1 MIMMMDVRNQMSS
14 VGFAKVVSLKE
25 LLEMNLHIPCY
36 QRTYKW
42 TTRSVN
48 LLINDLKEVG
58 EDEDCNEYRLGTI
71 IVAANEEKLDIVD
84 GQQRVVTLILLLKAL
99 RRIGE
104 QINFKIPQDLE
115 KEDYLRNGVTKESII
130 RNYTLIRSRFR
141 RMGSSFIKS
150 IMVSLDKL
158 SFVFVRV
165 ENVTEA
171 FQIFDSQN
179 YRGKKLNPHDLLKAF
194 HLRCMSED
202 LKACD
207 ISNIE
212 ERKKT
217 AVKTWEN
224 RDQEK
229 IHKLFN
235 EYLHRIYRW
244 KLKLPVGDF
253 TEYDIDEFKGV
264 ERSLEFSYRE
274 RAEMAGTHFQIGQS
288 FIAGEDFFSYV
299 AWYEDLRSQLS
310 VYVREEVKCKFEEGL
325 KGEGKFKLEE
335 AEGWIGFR
343 HTWNLF
349 ECVCLCFVDKFGL
362 EFFVKNKEYFVYL
375 LTWAMLIRTNKSRV
389 SFSGINNY
397 ALGNPQDR
405 KLNLPEVNMF
415 AVIDQARMPYE
426 ILETTLPVNDT
437 KDKDVNVMWKTL
449 KQILLNLN

>member
-1 MIMMMDVRNQMSS
+1 MENAKSS
-14 VGFAKVVSLKE
+14 AGIANVVSLKE
-25 LLEMNLHIPCY
+25 LLEMNLHIPSY
-36 QRTYKW
+36 QRPYKW
-42 TTRSVN
+42 KARSVN
-48 LLINDLKEVG
+48 LLINDLKEIG
-58 EDEDCNEYRLGTI
+58 EDKNCKEYRLGTI

-99 RRIGE
+99 RRVGE

-115 KEDYLRNGVTKESII
+115 KEDYLRDSVTKESII

-141 RMGSSFIKS
+141 RMGSSLIKS
-150 IMVSLDKL
+150 VKVSLDKL
-158 SFVFVRV
+158 SFVFVCV

-194 HLRCMSED
+194 HLRCISKD
-202 LKACD
+202 LKAGN
-207 ISNIE
+207 ISDIE

-229 IHKLFN
+229 IHKLFD

-244 KLKLPVGDF
+244 KLKLSVGDF

-264 ERSLEFSYRE
+264 ERSLKFSYRE

-299 AWYEDLRSQLS
+299 AWYENLRSQLS

-325 KGEGKFKLEE
+325 KGDGKFKLEE
-335 AEGWIGFR
+335 AERWIGFR
-343 HTWNLF
+343 HAWNLF

-362 EFFVKNKEYFVYL
+362 GFFVKNKEYFVYL
-375 LTWAMLIRTNKSRV
+375 LTWAMLIRTNQSRV

-397 ALGNPQDR
+397 ALGKSQDR

-426 ILETTLPVNDT
+426 ILEITLPVNDT
-437 KDKDVNVMWKTL
+437 NDNDVNDMWKTL

>member
-1 MIMMMDVRNQMSS
+1 MENAKSS
-14 VGFAKVVSLKE
+14 AGIANVVSLKE
-25 LLEMNLHIPCY
+25 LLEMNLHIPSY
-36 QRTYKW
+36 QRPYKW
-42 TTRSVN
+42 KARSVN
-48 LLINDLKEVG
+48 LLINDLKEIG
-58 EDEDCNEYRLGTI
+58 EDKNCKEYRLGTI

-99 RRIGE
+99 RRVGE

-115 KEDYLRNGVTKESII
+115 KEDYLRDSVTKESII

-141 RMGSSFIKS
+141 RMGSSLIKS
-150 IMVSLDKL
+150 VKVSLDKL
-158 SFVFVRV
+158 SFVFVCV

-194 HLRCMSED
+194 HLRCMSKD
-202 LKACD
+202 LKAGN
-207 ISNIE
+207 ISDIE

-229 IHKLFN
+229 IHKLFD

-244 KLKLPVGDF
+244 KLKLSVGDF

-264 ERSLEFSYRE
+264 ERSLKFSYRE

-299 AWYEDLRSQLS
+299 AWYENLRSQLS

-325 KGEGKFKLEE
+325 KGDGKFKLEE
-335 AEGWIGFR
+335 AERWIGFR
-343 HTWNLF
+343 HAWNLF

-362 EFFVKNKEYFVYL
+362 GFFVKNKEYFVYL
-375 LTWAMLIRTNKSRV
+375 LTWAMLIRTNQSRV

-397 ALGNPQDR
+397 ALGKSQDR

-415 AVIDQARMPYE
+415 AVINQARMPYE
-426 ILETTLPVNDT
+426 ILEITLPVNDT
-437 KDKDVNVMWKTL
+437 NDNDVNDMWKTL

>member
-1 MIMMMDVRNQMSS
+1 MENAKSS
-14 VGFAKVVSLKE
+14 AGIANVVSLKE
-25 LLEMNLHIPCY
+25 LLEMNLHIPSY
-36 QRTYKW
+36 QRPYKW
-42 TTRSVN
+42 KARSVN
-48 LLINDLKEVG
+48 LLINDLKEIG
-58 EDEDCNEYRLGTI
+58 EDKNCKEYRLGTI

-99 RRIGE
+99 RRVGE

-115 KEDYLRNGVTKESII
+115 KEDYLRDSVTKESII

-141 RMGSSFIKS
+141 RMGSSLIKS
-150 IMVSLDKL
+150 VKVSLDKL
-158 SFVFVRV
+158 SFVFVCV

-194 HLRCMSED
+194 HLRCMSKD
-202 LKACD
+202 LKAGN
-207 ISNIE
+207 ISDIE

-229 IHKLFN
+229 IHKLFD

-244 KLKLPVGDF
+244 KLKLSVGDF

-264 ERSLEFSYRE
+264 ERSLKFSYRE

-299 AWYEDLRSQLS
+299 AWYENLRSQLS

-325 KGEGKFKLEE
+325 KGDGKFKLEE
-335 AEGWIGFR
+335 AERWIGFR
-343 HTWNLF
+343 HAWNLF

-362 EFFVKNKEYFVYL
+362 GFFVKNKEYFVYL
-375 LTWAMLIRTNKSRV
+375 LTWAMLIRTNQSRV

-397 ALGNPQDR
+397 ALGKSQDR

-426 ILETTLPVNDT
+426 ILEITLPINDTNDNDVND
-437 KDKDVNVMWKTL
+437 MWKTL

>member
-1 MIMMMDVRNQMSS
+1 MENAKSS
-14 VGFAKVVSLKE
+14 AGIAEVVSLKE
-25 LLEMNLHIPCY
+25 LLEMNLHIPSY
-36 QRTYKW
+36 QRPYKW
-42 TTRSVN
+42 KARSVN
-48 LLINDLKEVG
+48 LLINDLKEIG
-58 EDEDCNEYRLGTI
+58 EDKNCKEYRLGTI

-99 RRIGE
+99 RRVGE

-115 KEDYLRNGVTKESII
+115 KEDYLRDSVTKESII

-141 RMGSSFIKS
+141 RMGSSLIKS
-150 IMVSLDKL
+150 VKVSLDKL
-158 SFVFVRV
+158 SFVFVCV
-165 ENVTEA
+165 ENITEA

-194 HLRCMSED
+194 HLRCMSKD
-202 LKACD
+202 LKAGN
-207 ISNIE
+207 ISDIE

-229 IHKLFN
+229 IHKLFD

-244 KLKLPVGDF
+244 KLKLSVGDF

-264 ERSLEFSYRE
+264 ERSLKFSYRK
-274 RAEMAGTHFQIGQS
+274 RAEMAGAHFQIGQS

-299 AWYEDLRSQLS
+299 AWYENLRSQLS

-325 KGEGKFKLEE
+325 KGDGKFKLEE
-335 AEGWIGFR
+335 AERWIGFR
-343 HTWNLF
+343 HAWNLF

-375 LTWAMLIRTNKSRV
+375 LTWAMLIRTNQSRV

-397 ALGNPQDR
+397 ALGKPQDR

-426 ILETTLPVNDT
+426 ILEITLPVNDT
-437 KDKDVNVMWKTL
+437 NDNDVNDMWKTL

>member
-1 MIMMMDVRNQMSS
+1 MENAKSS
-14 VGFAKVVSLKE
+14 AGIANVVSLKE
-25 LLEMNLHIPCY
+25 LLEMNLHIPSY
-36 QRTYKW
+36 QRPYKW
-42 TTRSVN
+42 KARSVN
-48 LLINDLKEVG
+48 LLINDLKEIG
-58 EDEDCNEYRLGTI
+58 EDKNCKEYRLGTI

-99 RRIGE
+99 RRVGE

-115 KEDYLRNGVTKESII
+115 KEDYLRDSVTKESII

-141 RMGSSFIKS
+141 RMGSSLIKS
-150 IMVSLDKL
+150 VKVSLDKL
-158 SFVFVRV
+158 SFVFVCV

-194 HLRCMSED
+194 HLRCMSKD
-202 LKACD
+202 LKAGN
-207 ISNIE
+207 ISDIE

-229 IHKLFN
+229 IHKLFD

-244 KLKLPVGDF
+244 KLRLSVGDF

-264 ERSLEFSYRE
+264 ERSLKFSYRE

-299 AWYEDLRSQLS
+299 AWYENLRSQLS

-325 KGEGKFKLEE
+325 KGDGKFKLEE
-335 AEGWIGFR
+335 AERWIGFR
-343 HTWNLF
+343 HAWNLF

-362 EFFVKNKEYFVYL
+362 GFFVKNKEYFVYL
-375 LTWAMLIRTNKSRV
+375 LTWAMLIRTNQSRV

-397 ALGNPQDR
+397 ALGKSQDR

-426 ILETTLPVNDT
+426 ILEITLPVNDT
-437 KDKDVNVMWKTL
+437 NDNDVNDMWKTL

>member
-1 MIMMMDVRNQMSS
+1 MENTKSS
-14 VGFAKVVSLKE
+14 AGIANVVSLKE
-25 LLEMNLHIPCY
+25 LLEMNLHIPSY
-36 QRTYKW
+36 QRPYKW
-42 TTRSVN
+42 KARSVN
-48 LLINDLKEVG
+48 LLINDLKEIG
-58 EDEDCNEYRLGTI
+58 EDKNCKEYRLGTI

-99 RRIGE
+99 RRVGE

-115 KEDYLRNGVTKESII
+115 KEDYLRDSVTKESII

-141 RMGSSFIKS
+141 RMGSSLIKS
-150 IMVSLDKL
+150 VKVSLDKL
-158 SFVFVRV
+158 SFVFVCV

-194 HLRCMSED
+194 HLRCMSKD
-202 LKACD
+202 LKAGN
-207 ISNIE
+207 ISDIE

-229 IHKLFN
+229 IHKLFD

-244 KLKLPVGDF
+244 KLKLSVGDF

-264 ERSLEFSYRE
+264 ERSLKFSYRE

-299 AWYEDLRSQLS
+299 AWYENLRSQLS

-325 KGEGKFKLEE
+325 KGDGKFKLEE
-335 AEGWIGFR
+335 AERWIGFR
-343 HTWNLF
+343 HAWNLF

-362 EFFVKNKEYFVYL
+362 GFFVKNKEYFVYL
-375 LTWAMLIRTNKSRV
+375 LTWAMLIRTNQSRV

-397 ALGNPQDR
+397 ALGKSQDR

-426 ILETTLPVNDT
+426 ILEITLPVNDT
-437 KDKDVNVMWKTL
+437 NDNDVNDMWKTL

>member
-1 MIMMMDVRNQMSS
+1 MENAKSS
-14 VGFAKVVSLKE
+14 AGIAKVVSLKE
-25 LLEMNLHIPCY
+25 LLEMNLHIPSY
-36 QRTYKW
+36 QRPYKW
-42 TTRSVN
+42 KARSVN
-48 LLINDLKEVG
+48 LLINDLKEIG
-58 EDEDCNEYRLGTI
+58 EDKNCKEYRLGTI

-99 RRIGE
+99 RRVGE

-115 KEDYLRNGVTKESII
+115 KEDYLRDSVTKESII

-141 RMGSSFIKS
+141 RMGSSLIKS
-150 IMVSLDKL
+150 VKVSLDKL
-158 SFVFVRV
+158 SFVFVCV

-194 HLRCMSED
+194 HLRCMSKD
-202 LKACD
+202 LKAGN
-207 ISNIE
+207 ISDIE

-229 IHKLFN
+229 IHKLFD

-244 KLKLPVGDF
+244 KLKLSVGDF

-264 ERSLEFSYRE
+264 ERSLKFSYRE

-299 AWYEDLRSQLS
+299 AWYENLRSQLS

-325 KGEGKFKLEE
+325 KGDGKFKLEE
-335 AEGWIGFR
+335 AERWIGFR
-343 HTWNLF
+343 HAWNLF

-375 LTWAMLIRTNKSRV
+375 LTWAMLIRTNQSRV

-397 ALGNPQDR
+397 ALGKPQDR

-426 ILETTLPVNDT
+426 ILEITLPVNDT
-437 KDKDVNVMWKTL
+437 NDNDVNNMWKTL

>member
-1 MIMMMDVRNQMSS
+1 MENAKSS
-14 VGFAKVVSLKE
+14 AGIANVVSLKE
-25 LLEMNLHIPCY
+25 LLEMNLHIPSY
-36 QRTYKW
+36 QRPYKW
-42 TTRSVN
+42 KARSVN
-48 LLINDLKEVG
+48 LLINDLKEIG
-58 EDEDCNEYRLGTI
+58 EDKNCKEYRLGTI

-99 RRIGE
+99 RRVGE

-115 KEDYLRNGVTKESII
+115 KEDYLRDSVTKESII

-141 RMGSSFIKS
+141 RMGSSLIKS
-150 IMVSLDKL
+150 VKVSLDKL
-158 SFVFVRV
+158 SFVFVCV

-194 HLRCMSED
+194 HLRCMSKD
-202 LKACD
+202 LKAGN
-207 ISNIE
+207 ISDIE

-229 IHKLFN
+229 IHKLFD

-244 KLKLPVGDF
+244 KLKLSVGDF

-264 ERSLEFSYRE
+264 ERSLKFSYRE

-299 AWYEDLRSQLS
+299 AWYENLRSQLS

-325 KGEGKFKLEE
+325 KGDGKFKLEE
-335 AEGWIGFR
+335 AERWIGFR
-343 HTWNLF
+343 HAWNLF

-362 EFFVKNKEYFVYL
+362 GFFVKNKEYFVYL
-375 LTWAMLIRTNKSRV
+375 LTWAMLIRTNQSRV

-397 ALGNPQDR
+397 ALGKSQDR

-426 ILETTLPVNDT
+426 ILEITLPVNDT
-437 KDKDVNVMWKTL
+437 NDNDVNDMWKTL

>member
-1 MIMMMDVRNQMSS
+1 MENAKSS
-14 VGFAKVVSLKE
+14 AGIANVVSLKE
-25 LLEMNLHIPCY
+25 LLEMNLHIPSY
-36 QRTYKW
+36 QRPYKW
-42 TTRSVN
+42 KARSVN
-48 LLINDLKEVG
+48 LLINDLKEIG
-58 EDEDCNEYRLGTI
+58 EDKNCKEYRLGTV

-99 RRIGE
+99 RRVGE

-115 KEDYLRNGVTKESII
+115 KEDYLRDSVTKESII

-141 RMGSSFIKS
+141 RMGSSLIKS
-150 IMVSLDKL
+150 VKVSLDKL
-158 SFVFVRV
+158 SFVFVCV

-194 HLRCMSED
+194 HLRCMSKD
-202 LKACD
+202 LKAGN
-207 ISNIE
+207 ISDIE

-229 IHKLFN
+229 IHKLFD

-244 KLKLPVGDF
+244 KLKLSVGDF

-264 ERSLEFSYRE
+264 ERSLKFSYRE

-299 AWYEDLRSQLS
+299 AWYENLRSQLS

-325 KGEGKFKLEE
+325 KGDGKFKLEE
-335 AEGWIGFR
+335 AERWIGFR
-343 HTWNLF
+343 HAWNLF

-362 EFFVKNKEYFVYL
+362 GFFVKNKEYFVYL
-375 LTWAMLIRTNKSRV
+375 LTWAMLIRTNQSRV

-397 ALGNPQDR
+397 ALGKSQDR

-426 ILETTLPVNDT
+426 ILEITLPVNDT
-437 KDKDVNVMWKTL
+437 NDNDVNDMWKTL

>member
-1 MIMMMDVRNQMSS
+1 MENAKSS
-14 VGFAKVVSLKE
+14 AGIAKVVSLKE
-25 LLEMNLHIPCY
+25 LLEMNLHIPSY
-36 QRTYKW
+36 QRPYKW
-42 TTRSVN
+42 KARSVN
-48 LLINDLKEVG
+48 LLINDLKEIG
-58 EDEDCNEYRLGTI
+58 EDKNCKEYRLGTI

-99 RRIGE
+99 RRVGE

-115 KEDYLRNGVTKESII
+115 KEDYLRDSVTKESII

-141 RMGSSFIKS
+141 RMGSSLIKS
-150 IMVSLDKL
+150 VKVSLDKL
-158 SFVFVRV
+158 SFVFVCV

-194 HLRCMSED
+194 HLRCMSKD
-202 LKACD
+202 LKAGN
-207 ISNIE
+207 ISDIE

-229 IHKLFN
+229 IHKLFD

-244 KLKLPVGDF
+244 KLKLSVGDF

-264 ERSLEFSYRE
+264 ERSLKFSYRE
-274 RAEMAGTHFQIGQS
+274 RAEMAGAHFQIGQS

-299 AWYEDLRSQLS
+299 AWYENLRSQLS

-325 KGEGKFKLEE
+325 KGDGKFKLEE
-335 AEGWIGFR
+335 AERWSGFR
-343 HTWNLF
+343 HAWNLF

-375 LTWAMLIRTNKSRV
+375 LTWAMLIRTNQSRV

-397 ALGNPQDR
+397 ALGKPQDR

-426 ILETTLPVNDT
+426 ILEITLPVNDT
-437 KDKDVNVMWKTL
+437 NDNDVNDMWKTL